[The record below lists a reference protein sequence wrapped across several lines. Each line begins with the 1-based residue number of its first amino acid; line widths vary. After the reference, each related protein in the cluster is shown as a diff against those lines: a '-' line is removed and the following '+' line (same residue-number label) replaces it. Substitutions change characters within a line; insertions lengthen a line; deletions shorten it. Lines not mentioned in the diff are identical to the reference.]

1 MNTITPRS
9 DTEALLLE
17 KFQALL
23 SELDTVG
30 DNAQYGHV
38 LDDMD
43 DFLFTAIRKL
53 GNETLQHKLQ
63 ERINNTE
70 KQPESRQCPHCKKK
84 RKSTIQKKKQ

>member
-1 MNTITPRS
+1 MNTIISRS

-23 SELDTVG
+23 SDI
-30 DNAQYGHV
+30 DNAGDSAQDGHV
-38 LDDMD
+38 LNDMD

-70 KQPESRQCPHCKKK
+70 KQPESKQCPHRKK
-84 RKSTIQKKKQ
+84 TQ